1 MNIIGTGW
9 AVAGSNDQ
17 VDMRTVSDTRRAA
30 LVNWLVAGVG
40 IGVFASTTDEQIE
53 NAWNMMSK
61 KLGTRVIEVNVVEKA

>member
-17 VDMRTVSDTRRAA
+17 VDLRTVGETRRSA

-40 IGVFASTTDEQIE
+40 IAVYTYTTDEQIE
-53 NAWNMMSK
+53 NAWDMMSK
-61 KLGTRVIEVNVVEKA
+61 KLGTRVIEVQIMEKA